1 MIQADAV
8 QFLTSLLGSQLY
20 LAYLAV
26 VLLFTTVLTFVL
38 RPVRS
43 AAPGGKDGSQ
53 LGLRAAEG
61 SEGNADSFGLR
72 RRAAVGSLLAL
83 RVMMAGAWW
92 AALSAAALQP
102 ALPGLERFASL
113 VGLLLVAWTLLGER
127 YGPIV
132 DPALAGALVVAAL
145 GLVATL
151 AAGRV
156 LAGDGTFNRTP
167 ADAVWTVLGLL
178 AAIGAAAGLTA
189 DPVRP
194 NRAAVNLGAT
204 GMAILAGGFSLHL
217 ILGPAGDDFPAF
229 VRLGELAGY
238 PVLCLALLS
247 AVPVPST
254 EIASQTPPSDA
265 GRPIRPG
272 VIIELAGLAIAE
284 DSQDLTRRLV
294 RAVGR
299 AVGSEVCLLL
309 TPPNDAGRFD
319 VTGGYDLIQ
328 EREVAGATLD
338 RRQSPVLAAAL
349 ASRRP
354 ASLPGRSRAP
364 DSGAQRAALH
374 LPSAGP
380 ALLAPLECDGRMFG
394 ILLLLSPYTRK
405 EWTEDQKQTL
415 LGIAPLLGR
424 KLLQME
430 RAPGGRR
437 PLTQGAA
444 SGAGPPPP
452 AGSIEAMGVSPEGT
466 RAAHIANE
474 GAGPTS
480 GAESSGPESGVRR
493 TGLQGVLS
501 GGARAGET
509 DPFHRLA
516 FELQLALRELAEARA
531 RLGKDDA
538 ARWSER
544 RPSDAARGELATMA
558 HNLRQP
564 VSSGLG
570 YADLLLG
577 ESVGL
582 LGAVQRKFLE
592 RVRDGL
598 RRVDEQLRE
607 LARAAAPDDAHPA
620 AAPPPIAFAVCLE
633 EAMGR
638 AAGALRAGGHTV
650 RADVPPDLPLV
661 VAERNA
667 LTQILEHLIVHASG
681 ASAQGAAITLHVRPQ
696 PPDRPAF
703 LQCTV
708 TDHGPGSTGSDHG
721 RVAGGSSTGK
731 PAVTAGEE
739 GGDLPMARALAE
751 AAGGRI
757 WVESTS
763 GEGTAISVLL
773 PISAPEPPAV
783 VSTQG

>member
-1 MIQADAV
+1 MIQADAA

-26 VLLFTTVLTFVL
+26 VLLITTVLTFFPH
-38 RPVRS
+38 R
-43 AAPGGKDGSQ
+43 A
-53 LGLRAAEG
+53 LRAAEG
-61 SEGNADSFGLR
+61 SKGGEAFLTVR

-83 RVMMAGAWW
+83 RVMLAGAWW

-102 ALPGLERFASL
+102 ALPGLERFAGL
-113 VGLLLVAWTLLGER
+113 VGLLLIAWALLGER
-127 YGPIV
+127 YGPIA

-156 LAGDGTFNRTP
+156 LGGDGNFNRTP

-178 AAIGAAAGLTA
+178 AAISTAAGLTA
-189 DPVRP
+189 EPLPRSG
-194 NRAAVNLGAT
+194 AGVNLGAT
-204 GMAILAGGFSLHL
+204 GMAILAAGFSLHL
-217 ILGPAGDDFPAF
+217 VLGPAGDDFPAF
-229 VRLGELAGY
+229 VRLSELAGY

-247 AVPVPST
+247 AVPAPST
-254 EIASQTPPSDA
+254 GIASQAPPSTSDA
-265 GRPIRPG
+265 GRTIRPS
-272 VIIELAGLAIAE
+272 VLIELVGLAIAE
-284 DSQDLTRRLV
+284 DTQELIRRLV

-309 TPPNDAGRFD
+309 TPPDDAGRFE
-319 VTGGYDLIQ
+319 VIGGYDLIQ
-328 EREVAGATLD
+328 EHEVAGATLD
-338 RRQSPVLAAAL
+338 RRRSPVLAAAL
-349 ASRRP
+349 AQGRP
-354 ASLPGRSRAP
+354 ASLPGRSRSP
-364 DSGAQRAALH
+364 DSGALPGALH

-394 ILLLLSPYTRK
+394 GLLLFSPYTRK

-430 RAPGGRR
+430 HASGGRGSVR
-437 PLTQGAA
+437 HGAGSEPQTPAASMEARVASPQGAGAAHLPAAFKKNEGGAVASTAEA
-444 SGAGPPPP
+444 SGLD
-452 AGSIEAMGVSPEGT
+452 
-466 RAAHIANE
+466 
-474 GAGPTS
+474 S
-480 GAESSGPESGVRR
+480 GARKA
-493 TGLQGVLS
+493 GLQGVLS
-501 GGARAGET
+501 AGPHPGET
-509 DPFHRLA
+509 DPFQRLA

-531 RLGKDDA
+531 RLGKDGGGQWSEQRPVGA
-538 ARWSER
+538 ARR
-544 RPSDAARGELATMA
+544 ELATMA

-598 RRVDEQLRE
+598 LRVDEQLHE
-607 LARAAAPDDAHPA
+607 LARAAAPEEAQPA
-620 AAPPPIAFAVCLE
+620 APAPIAFAACLE

-638 AAGALRAGGHTV
+638 AAGALRARGHSV
-650 RADVPPDLPLV
+650 RADLPPHLPPVL
-661 VAERNA
+661 AERNA

-681 ASAQGAAITLHVRPQ
+681 ASAQGAAIMIRARPQ
-696 PPDRPAF
+696 PPGRPAF

-708 TDHGPGSTGSDHG
+708 TDQGPEPTTSDPG
-721 RVAGGSSTGK
+721 RGAGGSSTGRT
-731 PAVTAGEE
+731 AVTAIGEE
-739 GGDLPMARALAE
+739 GGDLAMVRALAE

-757 WVESTS
+757 WVETDS

-773 PISAPEPPAV
+773 PISPQEPPAV
-783 VSTQG
+783 VSSSA

>member
-1 MIQADAV
+1 MIQADAA

-26 VLLFTTVLTFVL
+26 VFLITTVLTLVL
-38 RPVRS
+38 RPVHS
-43 AAPGGKDGSQ
+43 AASGGKDGSQ
-53 LGLRAAEG
+53 VALRAAEG
-61 SEGNADSFGLR
+61 SKVHADSFGLR
-72 RRAAVGSLLAL
+72 RRAAVGSILAV
-83 RVMMAGAWW
+83 RVMMAAAWW
-92 AALSAAALQP
+92 AAVSVAALQP

-113 VGLLLVAWTLLGER
+113 VGLLLVAWALLGER
-127 YGPIV
+127 YGSIV

-145 GLVATL
+145 GLVGTL
-151 AAGRV
+151 VAGRV
-156 LAGDGTFNRTP
+156 LAGDEYFNRTP

-178 AAIGAAAGLTA
+178 AAISAAAALTA
-189 DPVRP
+189 DPVGPSRP
-194 NRAAVNLGAT
+194 AMKLGAT

-217 ILGPAGDDFPAF
+217 VLGPAGDDFPAF
-229 VRLGELAGY
+229 VRLSELAGY

-254 EIASQTPPSDA
+254 EIAPQMPPSEA

-272 VIIELAGLAIAE
+272 VLIELAGLAIAE
-284 DSQDLTRRLV
+284 NSQDLTRRLV

-299 AVGSEVCLLL
+299 AAGSEVCLLL

-319 VTGGYDLIQ
+319 VTVGYDLIQ
-328 EREVAGATLD
+328 EREVPGATLD

-349 ASRRP
+349 AARRP
-354 ASLPGRSRAP
+354 PGRSRSP
-364 DSGAQRAALH
+364 DSSSLRAALH

-394 ILLLLSPYTRK
+394 ALLLLSPYTRK

-430 RAPGGRR
+430 QASGGRG
-437 PLTQGAA
+437 PLPQGAA
-444 SGAGPPPP
+444 SGAGSQLP
-452 AGSIEAMGVSPEGT
+452 AGSMA
-466 RAAHIANE
+466 AAHE
-474 GAGPTS
+474 GAGP
-480 GAESSGPESGVRR
+480 SSGGEASGSESGIRR
-493 TGLQGVLS
+493 TGLQSALS
-501 GGARAGET
+501 GGERAAET

-538 ARWSER
+538 ARWSDR
-544 RPSDAARGELATMA
+544 RPPDASRGELAAMA

-607 LARAAAPDDAHPA
+607 LARAAAPDESQPA
-620 AAPPPIAFAVCLE
+620 AAPPPIAFAACLE

-681 ASAQGAAITLHVRPQ
+681 SSVQGAAITLRARPQ

-708 TDHGPGSTGSDHG
+708 TDHDPGPTGSDHG
-721 RVAGGSSTGK
+721 RVAGSYAGR
-731 PAVTAGEE
+731 PAVTSAGEE
-739 GGDLPMARALAE
+739 GGDLPMVRALAE

-763 GEGTAISVLL
+763 EEGTSISVLL
-773 PISAPEPPAV
+773 PISAAEPPAA
-783 VSTQG
+783 VSSQT